1 MFSAKIFKFSK
12 LARLMTMLLLGV
24 IVPSISANHLKS
36 TCFLVNRGTAEV
48 NTIQDDTDGNGNVYN
63 AEINGCPY
71 QSWWLHGDGDTFDI
85 TNMGTGRVLESNH
98 KGEVFTS
105 LYNGRS
111 SQKWRWNGNM
121 MYCLQNVATGL
132 FLTIEWEV
140 STQLYTGAANQQWE
154 RRHETAF

>member
-1 MFSAKIFKFSK
+1 MFLAKVNFVTVVSF
-12 LARLMTMLLLGV
+12 APMLLLAMV
-24 IVPSISANHLKS
+24 ASEISAAHLQS
-36 TCFLVNRGTAEV
+36 ACFLLNKGCPQFP
-48 NTIQDDTDGNGNVYN
+48 TIQDDTRGIGIVHH
-63 AEINGCPY
+63 AAQNGCPY

-105 LYNGRS
+105 VYNGGL
-111 SQKWRWNGNM
+111 SQKWRWNGFM

-132 FLTIEWEV
+132 FLTIDSKV
-140 STQLYTGAANQQWE
+140 CAKLYYNGLDQQWE